1 MPLTLIDLVPEYN
14 PTSLKWEI
22 RETDEQ
28 DNTLEV
34 HSFDSSIEGDAFVDE
49 WIETRDHRDAGLY

>member
-22 RETDEQ
+22 RETDER

-34 HSFDSSIEGDAFVDE
+34 HSFDSSEAAEAFADE
-49 WIETRDHRDAGLY
+49 WAETRDNRDASLY